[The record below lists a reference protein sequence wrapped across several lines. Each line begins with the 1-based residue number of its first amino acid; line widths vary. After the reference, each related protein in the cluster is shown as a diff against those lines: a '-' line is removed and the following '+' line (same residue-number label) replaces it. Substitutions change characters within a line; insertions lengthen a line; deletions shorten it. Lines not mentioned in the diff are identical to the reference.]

1 MVNLSQLHLNFAF
14 FFYKLEQN
22 DSKFSSHRSF
32 FFPFVLQHR
41 LNLILADSNVHVLLK
56 FSHLVNITLPKK
68 QPVQPCISFLITYFV
83 AVESSGSQRKIV
95 QKFILFCG
103 SMKRM
108 LYVSYES
115 TINILFLPSLRKHT
129 IKLLTNEQCYD
140 QKVNNCQNYISLDCI
155 QEIIC

>member
-1 MVNLSQLHLNFAF
+1 M
-14 FFYKLEQN
+14 
-22 DSKFSSHRSF
+22 
-32 FFPFVLQHR
+32 
-41 LNLILADSNVHVLLK
+41 
-56 FSHLVNITLPKK
+56 
-68 QPVQPCISFLITYFV
+68 QPCISFLITYFV
-83 AVESSGSQRKIV
+83 AEESSGSQRKIV

-129 IKLLTNEQCYD
+129 VKRLTNEQCYD

-155 QEIIC
+155 REIIC